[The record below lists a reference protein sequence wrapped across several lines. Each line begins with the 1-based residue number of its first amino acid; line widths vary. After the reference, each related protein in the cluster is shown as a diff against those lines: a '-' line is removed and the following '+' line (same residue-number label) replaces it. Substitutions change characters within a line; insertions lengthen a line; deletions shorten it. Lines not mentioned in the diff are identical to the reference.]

1 MKTALYR
8 VILFLMVVTAAGCQR
23 SCASL
28 DRSLQASDRTYHVE
42 SYSGGKLIAVYDF
55 TGILNN
61 QDASDGYYFYKGDT
75 LIEVGGDIIVTS
87 Y

>member
-1 MKTALYR
+1 MKTAIFR
-8 VILFLMVVTAAGCQR
+8 IILFLTVVTAAGCQR

-28 DRSLQASDRTYHVE
+28 DRSLQASERTYHVE

-55 TGILNN
+55 KGILNN
-61 QDASDGYYFYKGDT
+61 QENSDGYYFYQGDT